1 MALDAVQDHV
11 AAARALAAR
20 LPQLI
25 DESRRTA
32 ISLRGGLH
40 GNRKVGP
47 GSDFWQFRPYIPGD
61 PTNQIDW
68 RRSARGDHTFIRQ
81 TEWQASHNYWIWPV
95 LSPSMYWSSNR
106 SIPSKAERTL
116 ILSIAL
122 ADLLIRNGETVGTF
136 DGERTRITSVEH
148 LEKLAHAMLATP
160 HSIATSGMNMHPGR
174 KHSVLVLGDFL
185 EFADHGDQTRHALR
199 SLGQSQNDG
208 ALVHI
213 LDPAEI
219 SPPFQGRV
227 NFIDSQDNLI
237 FKSEKFE
244 DLADGFKQRAQK
256 WRADVRDAARQN
268 DWLCDQHVTSQSAS
282 PTLLALYQHL
292 SERQNQGGSNGRGR
306 PSLTQARTG
315 SHDMQETS

>member
-1 MALDAVQDHV
+1 MAPIAVQDHV

-32 ISLRGGLH
+32 ISLRSGLH

-47 GSDFWQFRPYIPGD
+47 GSDFWQFRPYVPGD

-68 RRSARGDHTFIRQ
+68 RRSARSDHTFIRQ

-95 LSPSMYWSSNR
+95 LSPSSYWASRDSL
-106 SIPSKAERTL
+106 SSKAERIL
-116 ILSIAL
+116 IISIAL

-136 DGERTRITSVEH
+136 DGERTRITSAEH

-160 HSIATSGMNMHPGR
+160 ESIAGQTTTIHPGR
-174 KHSVLVLGDFL
+174 KHTVLILGDFL
-185 EFADHGDQTRHALR
+185 EFSDLPEKSEQTVRR
-199 SLGQSQNDG
+199 LGQYQNDG
-208 ALVHI
+208 ALVQI

-219 SPPFQGRV
+219 TPPFQGRV
-227 NFIDSQDNLI
+227 DLFDTDDQMI
-237 FKSEKFE
+237 FRSEKFE
-244 DLADGFKQRAQK
+244 DLADGYKKRARK
-256 WRADVRDAARQN
+256 WRARVRDAARQN
-268 DWLCDQHVTSQSAS
+268 DWLYDRHITSESAS

-292 SERQNQGGSNGRGR
+292 SERQNQSGSNGRGR
-306 PSLTQARTG
+306 PNLHRHTT
-315 SHDMQETS
+315 QETS